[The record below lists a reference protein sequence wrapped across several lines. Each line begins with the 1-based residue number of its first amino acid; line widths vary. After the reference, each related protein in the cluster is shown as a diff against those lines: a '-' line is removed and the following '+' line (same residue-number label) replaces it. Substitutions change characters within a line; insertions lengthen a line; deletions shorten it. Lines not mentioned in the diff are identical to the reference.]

1 MNNFQPRVRSRKL
14 WDKHGSWLIM
24 VIVIGLAFNAGHEW
38 QAFKTRMIVQTIV
51 DSHVAE
57 RDELR
62 ARLRQVGD
70 EKQALME
77 RFAPAADKAQG
88 AADKAKEA
96 VEKLDKTVDKVNR
109 IIENK

>member
-24 VIVIGLAFNAGHEW
+24 VIVIGLAFNAGSEW
-38 QAFKTRMIVQTIV
+38 QAFKTRAIVSVLI

-70 EKQALME
+70 EKQQLME
-77 RFAPAADKAQG
+77 RFAPAADKAQS
-88 AADKAKEA
+88 AADKADEA
-96 VEKLDKTVDKVNR
+96 VNKVNKL
-109 IIENK
+109 IGEKQ

>member
-1 MNNFQPRVRSRKL
+1 
-14 WDKHGSWLIM
+14 M
-24 VIVIGLAFNAGHEW
+24 VIVCGLAFNAGLEW
-38 QAFKTRMIVQTIV
+38 QAFKTRAIVTVLIE
-51 DSHVAE
+51 SHVAE

-88 AADKAKEA
+88 AAVKAQEA
-96 VEKLDKTVDKVNR
+96 VDKLDQTVDKVNR
-109 IIENK
+109 FLGDQP

>member
-14 WDKHGSWLIM
+14 WDRHGSWLII
-24 VIVIGLAFNAGHEW
+24 VLVIGLAFNAGAEW
-38 QAFKTRMIVQTIV
+38 EAFKCRRLMNVITA
-51 DSHVAE
+51 SHVAE

-77 RFAPAADKAQG
+77 RFAPAADKA
-88 AADKAKEA
+88 KEA
-96 VEKLDKTVDKVNR
+96 VDKVDQTVDKVNR
-109 IIENK
+109 LIDKQ

>member
-14 WDKHGSWLIM
+14 WDKHGSWLIL
-24 VIVIGLAFNAGHEW
+24 VIVVGLAFNGGAEW
-38 QAFKTRMIVQTIV
+38 QAFKTRSIVTVLIA
-51 DSHVAE
+51 SHVAE

-88 AADKAKEA
+88 AADKAQEA
-96 VEKLDKTVDKVNR
+96 VDKVNR
-109 IIENK
+109 LIEKTP

>member
-14 WDKHGSWLIM
+14 WDKHGSWLIL
-24 VIVIGLAFNAGHEW
+24 VIVIGLAFNGGAEW
-38 QAFKTRMIVQTIV
+38 QAFKTRGIVAV
-51 DSHVAE
+51 LVASHVQE

-77 RFAPAADKAQG
+77 RFAPAADKVKDVG
-88 AADKAKEA
+88 
-96 VEKLDKTVDKVNR
+96 EKLDKTVDRVNK
-109 IIENK
+109 IIGSE